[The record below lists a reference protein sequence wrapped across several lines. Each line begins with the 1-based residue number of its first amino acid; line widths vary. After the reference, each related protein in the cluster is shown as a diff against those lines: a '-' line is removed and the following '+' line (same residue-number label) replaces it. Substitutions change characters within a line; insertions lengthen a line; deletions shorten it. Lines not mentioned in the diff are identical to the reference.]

1 MKSLKF
7 YMMLSVLITFGI
19 FTATA
24 QLNNDEVLLK
34 ISGKNVT
41 VGEFMSIYQ
50 KNYVKGDVIDK
61 KSLEEY
67 LNLFINYKLKVMEA
81 EELGLDTVAANKTE
95 LKGYRDQLAKPFFT
109 DEATIDRLV
118 KEAYDREQIDI
129 RASHIVF
136 RLRANAM
143 PADTLAVYEKA
154 LKIRERILNGESF
167 EAMAMEFSD
176 DQSAK
181 DKPANQQHPL
191 IRGNHGDLGYFTVF
205 SMIYPFENGAYLTE
219 VGQVSMPIRTEYGYH
234 LIKPVVKR
242 KAMGK
247 VTVSR
252 IYIAFPARAT
262 AQDSL
267 NVKARIDSVYLK
279 LKSGE
284 KFDMLVKKY
293 SMDEG
298 TKQKAGQ
305 LPELGVDKV
314 VPDLIDG
321 IYKLDSAGQF
331 TEPLLAVNGY
341 HIFKLIRKKV
351 PGTFEEEKADLKQR
365 VMKDIRGLQA
375 KETVITRVKNELG
388 YKENLAARDD
398 FYDVVTD
405 SIFFGKWKAEQ
416 AAGLNKNLLTI
427 GKNTYTQ
434 KDFTDYL
441 ISKQRKREKEPIAS
455 FVNRLYKDFSDD
467 CVIKAEDA
475 QLETKYPEFRA
486 LMKEYRDGIILFD
499 LTERKVW
506 SMAVKDTTGL
516 QKFYQKNKK
525 NYMWDKRL
533 EASIYKVKDSS
544 VVQKVKNFITTGLN
558 DGDILKSVNSDSL
571 KILVIESG
579 KYAHKDNAI
588 IDSIE
593 WKTGFSKNIIKDNS
607 TVFVYVRKILKPE
620 PKLLNE
626 ARGLITADYQNYLEK
641 AWIDALRVKYPVE
654 EINKEVLVKIK

>member
-1 MKSLKF
+1 MKSWKLTV
-7 YMMLSVLITFGI
+7 MLSCFILGI
-19 FTATA
+19 SFTAMA
-24 QLNNDEVLLK
+24 QLNNEEVLLT
-34 ISGKNVT
+34 ISGKDVT

-50 KNYVKGDVIDK
+50 KNYVKGDVVDK

-67 LNLFINYKLKVMEA
+67 LNLFINYKLKVKES
-81 EELGLDTVAANKTE
+81 EELGLDTIAANKTE

-118 KEAYDREQIDI
+118 MEAYERELIDV
-129 RASHIVF
+129 RAGHIFF
-136 RLRANAM
+136 RLRPNAQ

-154 LKIRERILNGESF
+154 LKIHDRIMNGESF
-167 EAMAMEFSD
+167 EKLAVEFSD
-176 DQSAK
+176 DLSAK
-181 DKPANQQHPL
+181 DKEANQQHPL
-191 IRGNHGDLGYFTVF
+191 IKGNHGDLGYFTVF
-205 SMIYPFENGAYLTE
+205 SMLYPFETGAYTTE
-219 VGQVSMPIRTEYGYH
+219 IGKVSMPIRTDYGYH
-234 LIKPVVKR
+234 LISPVVRR

-252 IYIAFPARAT
+252 IYIAFPANAK

-267 NVKARIDSVYLK
+267 NARARIDSVYQK

-284 KFDMLVKKY
+284 KFEMLVKKY

-305 LPELGVDKV
+305 LPEIGVDRV

-321 IYKLDSAGQF
+321 IYNLDSVGQF
-331 TEPLLAVNGY
+331 SEPLLAVNGY

-351 PGTFEEEKADLKQR
+351 PGTFDEEKADLRQR

-375 KETVITRVKNELG
+375 KETVIVRVKKELG

-398 FYDVVTD
+398 FYRVVTD
-405 SIFFGKWKAEQ
+405 SIFFGKWKADL
-416 AAGLNKNLLTI
+416 AKDLNKMLLTI
-427 GKNTYTQ
+427 GNLTFTQ
-434 KDFTDYL
+434 NDFTAYL
-441 ISKQRKREKEPIAS
+441 VAKQRKRDKEPIPTYI
-455 FVNRLYKDFSDD
+455 NRLYKDFSDD

-475 QLETKYPEFRA
+475 RLEMKYPEFRA

-499 LTERKVW
+499 LTDRKVW
-506 SMAVKDTTGL
+506 SMAVKDTLGL

-525 NYMWDKRL
+525 NYMWDNRL
-533 EASIYKVKDSS
+533 EASIYKVKDPNA
-544 VVQKVKNFITTGLN
+544 VQKIKNFITTGLS
-558 DGDILKSVNSDSL
+558 DKDILKEVNTDSL

-579 KYAHKDNAI
+579 KYSLKDNAI

-593 WKTGFSKNIIKDNS
+593 WKTGFSKDITTDKN
-607 TVFVYVRKILKPE
+607 TVFVYVRSLLKPE

-641 AWIDALRVKYPVE
+641 EWIEALRAKYPVVV
-654 EINKEVLVKIK
+654 NKDVLVKIK